1 MKNLNSI
8 KNNNPTIH
16 FIDPIKKIS
25 FINAL
30 KIEKDF
36 LSIKVSRKGDYFSD
50 DFKLQFFGE
59 KANLLLEKKYK
70 FNKNNNE
77 LQIN

>member
-8 KNNNPTIH
+8 KNNNPNIH
-16 FIDPIKKIS
+16 FIDLIKKI
-25 FINAL
+25 FIKAL

-36 LSIKVSRKGDYFSD
+36 LNIKVSRKGDYFSD

-59 KANLLLEKKYK
+59 KADLLLKKV
-70 FNKNNNE
+70 
-77 LQIN
+77 